1 MQTNIFFISLLF
13 CSFTLSLGVHH
24 SLKQGTLTETQ
35 IINYDL
41 SQIDDCSSYA
51 NFKQQL
57 DDAITANFISQTIL
71 SNANETI
78 FEVIDMMNVIINYE
92 NSRAGGSSSF
102 LLRSE
107 RIRRISSRK
116 ADNEKNRLRIAE
128 VKNELQIINDTFD
141 LLSEE
146 GKKNVKNLND
156 LYILLSSSKVNETPL
171 EISNQIMDLLDKIDA
186 DIVTALNNAIYQDQ
200 KLQNKKNDSLD
211 LAANLNC

>member
-13 CSFTLSLGVHH
+13 CSLTLSFGVKH
-24 SLKQGTLTETQ
+24 SLSQGSLTESQ

-41 SQIDDCSSYA
+41 SQIQDCNSYA
-51 NFKQQL
+51 NFKKQL
-57 DDAITANFISQTIL
+57 DDAIAANSNAKTIL
-71 SNANETI
+71 STANETI
-78 FEVIDMMNVIINYE
+78 FEAKDLMNVIINYE
-92 NSRAGGSSSF
+92 NARVASSSF

-116 ADNEKNRLRIAE
+116 ADSEKNKLRIAE

-146 GKKNVKNLND
+146 GKKNVKKLND

-186 DIVTALNNAIYQDQ
+186 DIVDALNNTIYEDQ
-200 KLQNKKNDSLD
+200 KLENKKNDSLD

>member
-1 MQTNIFFISLLF
+1 MQTNIFLISLLF
-13 CSFTLSLGVHH
+13 CSFTLSLGVKH
-24 SLKQGTLTETQ
+24 SLKQGNLTESQ
-35 IINYDL
+35 ISNYDL
-41 SQIDDCSSYA
+41 SQIHNCNSYA

-57 DDAITANFISQTIL
+57 DDARASNSKAQAVL
-71 SNANETI
+71 STANETI
-78 FEVIDMMNVIINYE
+78 FEAKDMMNVIINYE
-92 NSRAGGSSSF
+92 NSRAGSSSF

-146 GKKNVKNLND
+146 GKENVKKLND